1 MSSALVSHSTVPGI
15 LKRLGLDGPLL
26 AGLLLIMAFGLYVLY
41 SAGGQSLDRVY
52 AQAVRLGVGLVL
64 MVIVAQF
71 HPHRIRQLT
80 PLGYGFGV
88 ILLIGVLLVG
98 VESKG
103 AQRWLQIPGLPKFQ
117 PSELV
122 KILVPMMIALWVSQ
136 HRLPVR
142 IPVVLLGLIFVAIP
156 VVLIARQPD
165 LGTSLLV
172 AASGTFVILLAGIQ
186 WRWIAGAGVVGAVSL
201 PLLWMNMHAY
211 QQQRVLTFLDP
222 ESDPLGAGWNI
233 IQSKTAI
240 GSGGIFGKGWQAGS
254 QAQLDFLPESHTDF
268 IIAVLAEELGMVG
281 VIILLALYLFVIARC
296 LILASRAGTTWGRLL
311 SGALTLTF
319 FVYIFV
325 NIGMVSGILPV
336 VGVPL
341 PLFSYGGT
349 SAVTLLVSFG
359 LIMAA
364 QREQIRQRAPGR
376 T

>member
-41 SAGGQSLDRVY
+41 SAGGQSLDLVY
-52 AQAVRLGVGLVL
+52 AQAIRLGVGLVL

-156 VVLIARQPD
+156 VGLIARQPD

-172 AASGTFVILLAGIQ
+172 AASGIFVILLAGIQ
-186 WRWIAGAGVVGAVSL
+186 WRWIAGAGVLGAVSL

-268 IIAVLAEELGMVG
+268 IIAVLAEELGMLG

-364 QREQIRQRAPGR
+364 QREQIRQRTPNRA
-376 T
+376 

>member
-1 MSSALVSHSTVPGI
+1 M
-15 LKRLGLDGPLL
+15 
-26 AGLLLIMAFGLYVLY
+26 
-41 SAGGQSLDRVY
+41 
-52 AQAVRLGVGLVL
+52 
-64 MVIVAQF
+64 
-71 HPHRIRQLT
+71 
-80 PLGYGFGV
+80 
-88 ILLIGVLLVG
+88 
-98 VESKG
+98 
-103 AQRWLQIPGLPKFQ
+103 
-117 PSELV
+117 
-122 KILVPMMIALWVSQ
+122 
-136 HRLPVR
+136 
-142 IPVVLLGLIFVAIP
+142 LLGLIFVAIP
-156 VVLIARQPD
+156 VGLIARQPD

-172 AASGTFVILLAGIQ
+172 AASGIFVILLAGIQ
-186 WRWIAGAGVVGAVSL
+186 WRWIAGAGVLGAVSL

-268 IIAVLAEELGMVG
+268 IIAVLAEELGMLG

-364 QREQIRQRAPGR
+364 QREQIRQRTPSRA
-376 T
+376 

>member
-52 AQAVRLGVGLVL
+52 AQAIRLGVGLVL

-156 VVLIARQPD
+156 VGLIARQPD

-172 AASGTFVILLAGIQ
+172 AASGIFVILLAGIQ
-186 WRWIAGAGVVGAVSL
+186 WRWIAGAGVLGAVSL

-268 IIAVLAEELGMVG
+268 IIAVLAEELGMLG

-364 QREQIRQRAPGR
+364 QREQIRQRTPSR
-376 T
+376 S